1 MNTRRLLV
9 LTIAL
14 NVLLASALLWI
25 WLRRHG
31 EPSAPVP
38 QTVAESPREET
49 PTKAAEPKLQPVQL
63 SPERMQSIGVTF
75 SQVEMR
81 DVGGEIRATG
91 NVDVDERRLAYV
103 QTRFAGWLR
112 KVHVNATYQF
122 VQKGQPLFT
131 VYSPELVATEQ
142 EYLLAL
148 KNRGQLQTSSVEGV
162 ATGAQTL
169 AAAARD
175 RLRQWEIS
183 EAEINKLEAT
193 GKPVSELTI
202 YSPVSGYVTERNA
215 LPNMYVQ
222 PETRLYTVADLAT
235 VWVNAQVFQNDLG
248 KLKPGNPAEVTVDA
262 YPGRTFRGRV
272 EQILPQVDM
281 NTRTVRVRLS
291 FANPSLLLK
300 PGMFVNVTLKTPMGK
315 AVLVPAS
322 AIVHTGAKQIAFVDK
337 GDGMLDPRDVL
348 VGDRAG
354 DAYVVRSGLKAG
366 ERVVTSANFLIDS
379 ESQLQAA
386 AGSFAPPPPGAGAAA
401 AMNNQNVDA
410 QLTTEP
416 DPPHKGSNVFRVKLS
431 SADGKP
437 MSGAQ
442 VTVTFFMPAMPAMG
456 MAEMKTVS
464 ELNDKGNG
472 LYEGKGELGSGGTWQ
487 VTIVAKQNGQAI
499 AGKQMSVSATGGM

>member
-1 MNTRRLLV
+1 
-9 LTIAL
+9 
-14 NVLLASALLWI
+14 
-25 WLRRHG
+25 
-31 EPSAPVP
+31 
-38 QTVAESPREET
+38 
-49 PTKAAEPKLQPVQL
+49 
-63 SPERMQSIGVTF
+63 
-75 SQVEMR
+75 
-81 DVGGEIRATG
+81 
-91 NVDVDERRLAYV
+91 
-103 QTRFAGWLR
+103 
-112 KVHVNATYQF
+112 
-122 VQKGQPLFT
+122 
-131 VYSPELVATEQ
+131 
-142 EYLLAL
+142 
-148 KNRGQLQTSSVEGV
+148 
-162 ATGAQTL
+162 
-169 AAAARD
+169 
-175 RLRQWEIS
+175 
-183 EAEINKLEAT
+183 
-193 GKPVSELTI
+193 
-202 YSPVSGYVTERNA
+202 
-215 LPNMYVQ
+215 
-222 PETRLYTVADLAT
+222 